1 MEIRGNCTMTFT
13 PTRQTFPAKKSF
25 WFYCHISLKYE
36 IEFLWWSGRARV
48 GRTQSEAAIPRRPP
62 SGVGSLFSD
71 EEETGEVFSSRY
83 LDDLKAGHCPGQTT
97 TLSRISELS
106 RRNSMVPAHLKSSY
120 PVETQFHDQ
129 SEFSDDDLRLSRISL
144 ASSDV
149 QPLTSVSNDSFH
161 PSNTR
166 RQSTLSS
173 VGNDRR
179 QSTVSEAS
187 KASLSVTSMTKGSA
201 SDLKR
206 KTEEAASVQQHS
218 SKRLRKEDLARSAS
232 PSLVVTPPP
241 SRRSVRKLNQTFTPS
256 NAESPVI
263 VSRWEYTWNLL
274 CVSFEQ
280 KDPLI
285 FHEISFFLINKT
297 NRRADTNR
305 EWQ

>member
-1 MEIRGNCTMTFT
+1 
-13 PTRQTFPAKKSF
+13 
-25 WFYCHISLKYE
+25 
-36 IEFLWWSGRARV
+36 
-48 GRTQSEAAIPRRPP
+48 
-62 SGVGSLFSD
+62 
-71 EEETGEVFSSRY
+71 
-83 LDDLKAGHCPGQTT
+83 
-97 TLSRISELS
+97 
-106 RRNSMVPAHLKSSY
+106 MVPAHLKSSY

-149 QPLTSVSNDSFH
+149 QPLTSVGNDSFH

-173 VGNDRR
+173 VGNDRH

-218 SKRLRKEDLARSAS
+218 SKRLRKEDLASSAS

-263 VSRWEYTWNLL
+263 VSRWEYT
-274 CVSFEQ
+274 
-280 KDPLI
+280 
-285 FHEISFFLINKT
+285 
-297 NRRADTNR
+297 
-305 EWQ
+305 